1 MKMKRRIVPIIAAL
15 VICFGFAT
23 IFASNAITSGQAS
36 LSPNTP
42 NAADATTVSISA
54 LTIPTVAISA
64 NLPSTLHVGQP
75 GYSTVLITNPNAFD
89 TNGYVLVITVT
100 GTTVSSGPCSSGTNC
115 PVVTATGP
123 GLYETQ
129 LNMCEGSDPSCP
141 APSSTSVGFYT
152 LLENIPASALG
163 PTPVIIGITGLVSGT
178 VSATPSIVYYPGSI
192 AFFSPASP
200 GTAQGAS
207 TIPILN
213 LSK

>member
-1 MKMKRRIVPIIAAL
+1 MKMKRRIIPIIVAL

-23 IFASNAITSGQAS
+23 IFASNALTSGQLS
-36 LSPNTP
+36 NSPNTP
-42 NAADATTVSISA
+42 NAAAATTVTIAA
-54 LTIPTVAISA
+54 LTAPTVAISA
-64 NLPSTLHVGQP
+64 NLPATGHVGQP
-75 GYSTVLITNPNAFD
+75 MYGTVLITNPNAFD

-123 GLYETQ
+123 NMYEAQ
-129 LNMCEGSDPSCP
+129 LDECSGSLPSCA
-141 APSSTSVGFYT
+141 APTSTSVAFYT
-152 LLENIPASALG
+152 FLENIPASALG
-163 PTPVIIGITGLVSGT
+163 PTPIVIGVTGLVSGT
-178 VSATPSIVYYPGSI
+178 VSMAPSIVYFPLSI
-192 AFFSPASP
+192 SYSPASA